1 MEPGFL
7 AVWDPFVFLPFFS
20 WCPMSCPIWKN
31 NWNKNCLFCLLS
43 GASLPSCNR
52 FWHLFDHWYLQMG
65 GIDEAALDKLSL
77 VTEMT
82 KHIRVRASSP
92 SQTHSSASEIGQFSP
107 FFLWLLRVCDSP
119 NLLMVW
125 LTSMLDLNSNN
136 NMLQVC
142 IVWWFAQ
149 CIAVHSW
156 PSAALLQW
164 LCYVN
169 IFIYKCNNP
178 NFWRFS
184 F

>member
-1 MEPGFL
+1 
-7 AVWDPFVFLPFFS
+7 
-20 WCPMSCPIWKN
+20 
-31 NWNKNCLFCLLS
+31 
-43 GASLPSCNR
+43 
-52 FWHLFDHWYLQMG
+52 
-65 GIDEAALDKLSL
+65 
-77 VTEMT
+77 
-82 KHIRVRASSP
+82 
-92 SQTHSSASEIGQFSP
+92 
-107 FFLWLLRVCDSP
+107 LLRVCDSP

-125 LTSMLDLNSNN
+125 STSVLDLHPNN

-156 PSAALLQW
+156 PSAALLQC